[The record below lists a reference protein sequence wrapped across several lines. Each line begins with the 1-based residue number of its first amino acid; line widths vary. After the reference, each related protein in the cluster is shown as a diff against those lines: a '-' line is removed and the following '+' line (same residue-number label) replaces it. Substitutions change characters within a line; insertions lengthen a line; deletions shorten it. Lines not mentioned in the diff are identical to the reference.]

1 MKHEFLDHHSR
12 MDSIVH
18 RLDARAK
25 IIVFLTFILVGV
37 STSPSSFPVF
47 GLLAVGLV
55 SIALAARLPLG
66 HLGKKVLK
74 TLPFVFFVAL
84 SIPFMKREGGGVE
97 YSLGFRGMSISQS
110 GLWILWNVLVKAS
123 LSIFSI
129 VLLYSTTP
137 FPKLIKGMEELHF
150 PRIFTVLFSFMYRY
164 SFIVID
170 EMQRMKRARDSRG
183 FGEKWLWQAKTIGH
197 MIGTLFL
204 RSFHRGEMVYR
215 AMLSRG
221 YDGTMPDAFAS
232 PFGRR
237 EILFLSLIPF
247 IILLR
252 ILFA

>member
-1 MKHEFLDHHSR
+1 VKHEFLDHHSR
-12 MDSIVH
+12 MDSVVH

-137 FPKLIKGMEELHF
+137 FPKLIKE
-150 PRIFTVLFSFMYRY
+150 
-164 SFIVID
+164 
-170 EMQRMKRARDSRG
+170 
-183 FGEKWLWQAKTIGH
+183 W
-197 MIGTLFL
+197 
-204 RSFHRGEMVYR
+204 RSYISENFHRPLLLHVSLFVHR
-215 AMLSRG
+215 
-221 YDGTMPDAFAS
+221 D
-232 PFGRR
+232 RR
-237 EILFLSLIPF
+237 NAENETGKGLQR
-247 IILLR
+247 LR
-252 ILFA
+252 